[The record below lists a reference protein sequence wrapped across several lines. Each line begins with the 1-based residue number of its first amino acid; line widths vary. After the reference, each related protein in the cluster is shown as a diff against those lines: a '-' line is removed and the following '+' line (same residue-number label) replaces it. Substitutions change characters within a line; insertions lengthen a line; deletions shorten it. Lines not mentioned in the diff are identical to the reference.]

1 MPVVITAKALKD
13 LKSVPARDVTAILA
27 KLEIFAAH
35 GTGDVKKLQSRDG
48 YRLRHGDW
56 RALFTM
62 DGDVVVIRV
71 LHRREA
77 YD

>member
-1 MPVVITAKALKD
+1 MHVTFTAKALKD
-13 LKSVPARDVTAILA
+13 LKSVPVHDAKALAA
-27 KLEIFAAH
+27 KLEVFATTGA
-35 GTGDVKKLQSRDG
+35 GDVKKLQGRDE

-56 RALFTM
+56 RALFEM
-62 DGDVVVIRV
+62 RGDLIVVRV

>member
-1 MPVVITAKALKD
+1 MPVQFTAKALKD
-13 LKSVPARDVTAILA
+13 LKRVPATEAAAIMA
-27 KLEIFAAH
+27 KLEVFAAT
-35 GTGDVKKLQSRDG
+35 GKGDVKKLQARHE

-56 RALFTM
+56 RALFEM
-62 DGDVVVIRV
+62 VGDVVVLRV

>member
-1 MPVVITAKALKD
+1 MPVQFTPRALKD
-13 LKSVPARDVTAILA
+13 LRSVPTHDAAAIMA
-27 KLEIFAAH
+27 KLETFARTGA
-35 GTGDVKKLQSRDG
+35 GDVKKLQARDE

-56 RALFTM
+56 RALFEM
-62 DGDVVVIRV
+62 RGDVVVIRV